1 MILMLRTCRSFDGV
15 CRVCVESI
23 HAALAR
29 AACSKRPALLFCA
42 IVAIFGARGATADD
56 KVTYDQ
62 HIAPLL
68 KQRCGSCHNPTAK
81 KGDLDVTTYLNLMK
95 GGGSGDSVS
104 PGDADGSY
112 LYALVTRKSEP
123 YMPQNADKLPDAELD
138 LIKRWINGGALENA
152 GSTAAK
158 PKAKMIAA
166 AAGASNARPEHVALP
181 PRMVLEPALKLAKSP
196 MARSLATHP
205 WAPLVAVA
213 SQRQV
218 LLYDTKTL
226 DLAGVLSFPEGQ
238 PNVVRF
244 SRDGALLI
252 AGGGRAGA
260 NGKAVVWDV
269 ATGERVTEVGNELD
283 TVLAADISADHKR
296 IALGTPLR
304 RVKVYSTETG
314 ALLYEIAKHTEWI
327 TAIEF
332 SPDGVLLA
340 TADRNGGLCVWEA
353 ETGHEYLTLAGHTA
367 AVTGVAWR
375 GDSNLL
381 ASASEDA
388 NVTTWEMENGNAIKK
403 WNAKAALE
411 SIKFTRDGN
420 LLTGGRDGIVRWWNQ
435 DGAQARETK
444 SLGDMAVSVA
454 YCDETQRAIAGSWS
468 GALQVFKGDDASP
481 IGSLITN
488 PPSLDERLAT
498 AKAALDQKTAAIA
511 PLADAKQK
519 AEAEAK
525 KTEATLAA
533 AQQVAAA
540 AQAKAEKLAAD
551 KKPVDDARAAAEAE
565 RNKIATTITQNE
577 AARPLVAEALR
588 QVTEALGKV
597 PTDAKLAEVQKQLTE
612 QQKVMEA
619 GAAAYQAKLSEL
631 ANTIA
636 NADAQLKTLNAQSEA
651 IGKEA
656 AAAAEQ
662 LKAAQAQHDQAAKAF
677 AAAQQA
683 AGPVEAELAAAQQAV
698 ARWTDEI
705 AFRDKIAALQKELDA
720 AKKTAIDQQAA
731 FDAAGKQLAAA
742 QASAG
747 AAKKQADDAAKG
759 VDAVVA
765 KIREAQTRPA
775 AK

>member
-1 MILMLRTCRSFDGV
+1 MTMLRDWQLNQFMSVRSG
-15 CRVCVESI
+15 RVP
-23 HAALAR
+23 AALAC
-29 AACSKRPALLFCA
+29 AACSKRWILLVCA
-42 IVAIFGARGATADD
+42 IVSLCGARAVKADD
-56 KVTYDQ
+56 KVTYDE

-81 KGDLDVTTYLNLMK
+81 KGDFDVTTYLNLMK
-95 GGGSGDSVS
+95 GGGSGESVS
-104 PGDADGSY
+104 PGDADASY
-112 LYALVTRKSEP
+112 MFALVTHKSEP
-123 YMPQNADKLPDAELD
+123 FMPQNADKLPDAELD

-158 PKAKMIAA
+158 PKAKMVAA
-166 AAGASNARPEHVALP
+166 AAGASNVRPEHVAIP
-181 PRMVLEPALKLAKSP
+181 PRMVLEPALKLAKPP

-205 WAPLVAVA
+205 WAPIVAVT

-218 LLYDTKTL
+218 LLYDTKSL
-226 DLAGVLSFPEGQ
+226 DMLGVLPFPEGQ

-260 NGKAVVWDV
+260 SGKVVVWDV
-269 ATGERVTEVGNELD
+269 ATGERVTDIGNETD

-296 IALGTPLR
+296 VALGTALR

-314 ALLYEIAKHTEWI
+314 ALLYEIAKHTEWV
-327 TAIEF
+327 TALEF

-367 AVTGVAWR
+367 AITAVAWR

-388 NVTTWEMENGNAIKK
+388 NVTLWEMENGNAVKK

-420 LLTGGRDGIVRWWNQ
+420 LLTGGRDGVVRWWNQ

-444 SLGDMAVSVA
+444 PLGEIAVSVA
-454 YCDETQRAIAGSWS
+454 FCDESQRAIAGSWS
-468 GALQVFKGDDASP
+468 GGLQVFKGDDASP
-481 IGSLITN
+481 LGSVVTN
-488 PPSLDERLAT
+488 PPSLDERLAA
-498 AKAALDQKTAAIA
+498 AKTTLEQKIAAIA

-525 KTEATLAA
+525 KAEGQLAT
-533 AQQVAAA
+533 AQQAFAAI
-540 AQAKAEKLAAD
+540 QAKAEKLAAE
-551 KKPVDDARAAAEAE
+551 KKPVDEARAVAEAE
-565 RNKIATTITQNE
+565 RNKIAATITQNE
-577 AARPLVAEALR
+577 AARPLVGEALR

-619 GAAAYQAKLSEL
+619 GAAAFQTKLSEL
-631 ANTIA
+631 TSAIA
-636 NADAQLKTLNAQSEA
+636 NADAQLKSLNAQSEA

-656 AAAAEQ
+656 AAAGEQ
-662 LKAAQAQHDQAAKAF
+662 LKAVQAQHDQAAKAL
-677 AAAQQA
+677 AGAQQA
-683 AGPVEAELAAAQQAV
+683 AAPLEAELAAAQQAA

-705 AFRDKIAALQKELDA
+705 AFRDKIAALQKELEA
-720 AKKTAIDQQAA
+720 ARKVAADQQAA
-731 FDAAGKQLAAA
+731 VDEAAKQLAAA
-742 QASAG
+742 QSSAD
-747 AAKKQADDAAKG
+747 AAKKQAEDAAKG
-759 VDAVVA
+759 VDAVAA
-765 KIREAQTRPA
+765 KIREAQTRST
-775 AK
+775 K

>member
-1 MILMLRTCRSFDGV
+1 MLRTCRVIDCV
-15 CRVCVESI
+15 CRVCVVGMR
-23 HAALAR
+23 AALAC
-29 AACSKRPALLFCA
+29 AACSNRRILLFCA
-42 IVAIFGARGATADD
+42 VVALCGARGAKADN
-56 KVTYDQ
+56 KVTFDE

-112 LYALVTRKSEP
+112 LYALVTHKSEP
-123 YMPQNADKLPDAELD
+123 FMPQNADKLPDAELD

-158 PKAKMIAA
+158 PKAKMVAA
-166 AAGASNARPEHVALP
+166 AAGASNVRPEHVALP
-181 PRMVLEPALKLAKSP
+181 PRMVLEPALKMAKPP

-218 LLYDTKTL
+218 LMYDTKTL
-226 DLAGVLSFPEGQ
+226 DLVGVFSFPEGQ

-260 NGKAVVWDV
+260 NGKVAVWDV

-314 ALLYEIAKHTEWI
+314 ALLCEIAKHTEWV

-340 TADRNGGLCVWEA
+340 SADRNGGLCVWEA

-367 AVTGVAWR
+367 AVTAVAWR

-388 NVTTWEMENGNAIKK
+388 NVTTWEMENGNAVKK

-454 YCDETQRAIAGSWS
+454 YCDESQRAIAGSWS
-468 GALQVFKGDDASP
+468 GGLQVFKGDDASP
-481 IGSLITN
+481 IGNLVTN

-498 AKAALDQKTAAIA
+498 AKTALDQKTGAIA

-525 KTEATLAA
+525 KAEATLAA

-540 AQAKAEKLAAD
+540 AQAKAEKLAVD
-551 KKPVDDARAAAEAE
+551 RKPIDEARAAADAE
-565 RNKIATTITQNE
+565 RNKIAITITQNE
-577 AARPLVAEALR
+577 AARPLVGEALR

-619 GAAAYQAKLSEL
+619 GAAAYQTKLGEL

-651 IGKEA
+651 IGKES

-662 LKAAQAQHDQAAKAF
+662 LKAAQAQHEQTAKAL

-683 AGPVEAELAAAQQAV
+683 AAPVEAELSAAQQAV

-720 AKKTAIDQQAA
+720 AKKTSTDQQAA
-731 FDAAGKQLAAA
+731 LEAAGKQLAAA
-742 QASAG
+742 QASAN